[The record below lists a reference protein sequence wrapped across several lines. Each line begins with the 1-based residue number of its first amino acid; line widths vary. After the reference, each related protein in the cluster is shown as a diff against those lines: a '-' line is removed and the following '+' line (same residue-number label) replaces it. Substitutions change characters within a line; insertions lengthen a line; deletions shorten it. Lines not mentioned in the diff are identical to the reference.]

1 MRSSTRPTSDSN
13 SKNKA
18 RYPTIKQQPLS
29 TNAWSE
35 FGLSNCVRST
45 EFNLILITESSDGYP
60 FRLRGITWTHMQGRR
75 QVADRRRGLAT
86 KTLKWRLITDP
97 TRTSFFYSHLNVKDA
112 PVDAALHQKTNTQT
126 QVASRESRQF
136 NRHDKMANDENVMQL
151 PKKDADKKSSA
162 EDQKTRNW
170 IDQGGKTPVDHIHTL
185 LHVYK
190 LYKIYEQC
198 AIDKICTWKAK
209 NIVFDCCLMHFLEF
223 RECQTLRFSVFFS
236 FKMWPWTSP

>member
-151 PKKDADKKSSA
+151 QNKKMLIKKAQQKIKKPGIESTKA
-162 EDQKTRNW
+162 ERRPLIIFTPYFMYINCIKYTNNVRLTKFALGKQK
-170 IDQGGKTPVDHIHTL
+170 ISCL
-185 LHVYK
+185 
-190 LYKIYEQC
+190 
-198 AIDKICTWKAK
+198 
-209 NIVFDCCLMHFLEF
+209 IVVLCIF
-223 RECQTLRFSVFFS
+223 
-236 FKMWPWTSP
+236 